1 MTKSQFNIKIS
12 KDLLVRVKRQAMM
25 SGKSLTEHITDL
37 VNNSLSEDN
46 IQNTNLSSNN
56 KITNLVINS
65 LSDDDIQ
72 NTHLSSVD
80 KIKDLEKRLL
90 SLESTVRNR
99 EYLSQKF
106 KPFTNS
112 EAINCTKFM
121 RGVFYKELKK
131 RNFDNKSEAFED
143 FLKSLQVYDEINKS
157 FSDRLKEIMLSDKP
171 SPWTG
176 EELNELTGKDKCNCL
191 IRKGLINWTGK
202 TECPSQQEICDKGE
216 ELLSLF

>member
-12 KDLLVRVKRQAMM
+12 KDLLIKVKRQAMM

-37 VNNSLSEDN
+37 V
-46 IQNTNLSSNN
+46 T
-56 KITNLVINS
+56 KS
-65 LSDDDIQ
+65 LSDNDIQ
-72 NTHLSSVD
+72 NIDLSSVN
-80 KIKDLEKRLL
+80 KIEDLEKRLL
-90 SLESTVRNR
+90 SLESIVTNR
-99 EYLSQKF
+99 EYLSQKL

-112 EAINCTKFM
+112 EAVNCTKFM
-121 RGVFYKELKK
+121 RAVFDKELEK
-131 RNFDNKSEAFED
+131 RNYDDKSEAFDD
-143 FLKSLQVYDEINKS
+143 FFKSVQVYGGLNKS

-176 EELNELTGKDKCNCL
+176 RELNELTGEDKCNCS

-216 ELLSLF
+216 ELLPLF

>member
-12 KDLLVRVKRQAMM
+12 KDLLIRVKRQAMM

-37 VNNSLSEDN
+37 ITNSLS
-46 IQNTNLSSNN
+46 
-56 KITNLVINS
+56 
-65 LSDDDIQ
+65 DDIQ

-90 SLESTVRNR
+90 SLESIVRNR
-99 EYLSQKF
+99 EYLSEKL
-106 KPFTNS
+106 KPFPNS

-121 RGVFYKELKK
+121 RGVFYKELQK

-143 FLKSLQVYDEINKS
+143 FLKSLKIYDELNKS

-176 EELNELTGKDKCNCL
+176 RELNELTGEDKCNCS
-191 IRKGLINWTGK
+191 IRKGLINWTGI

-216 ELLSLF
+216 ELISLF

>member
-12 KDLLVRVKRQAMM
+12 KDLLIKVKRQAMM

-37 VNNSLSEDN
+37 V
-46 IQNTNLSSNN
+46 T
-56 KITNLVINS
+56 KS
-65 LSDDDIQ
+65 LSDNDNQ
-72 NTHLSSVD
+72 NIDLSSVD
-80 KIKDLEKRLL
+80 KIKNLEKRLL
-90 SLESTVRNR
+90 SLESIVSNR
-99 EYLSQKF
+99 EYLSQKL

-121 RGVFYKELKK
+121 RAVFDKELEK
-131 RNFDNKSEAFED
+131 RNYDDKSEAFDD
-143 FLKSLQVYDEINKS
+143 FFKSVQVYDGLNKS

-176 EELNELTGKDKCNCL
+176 RELNELTGEDKCNCS
-191 IRKGLINWTGK
+191 IRKGLIHWTGK

-216 ELLSLF
+216 ELLPLF

>member
-12 KDLLVRVKRQAMM
+12 KDLLIKVKRQAMM

-37 VNNSLSEDN
+37 V
-46 IQNTNLSSNN
+46 T
-56 KITNLVINS
+56 KS
-65 LSDDDIQ
+65 LSDNDIQ
-72 NTHLSSVD
+72 NIDLSSVN
-80 KIKDLEKRLL
+80 KIEDLEKRLL
-90 SLESTVRNR
+90 SLESIVTNR
-99 EYLSQKF
+99 EYLSEKL

-121 RGVFYKELKK
+121 RAVFDKELEK
-131 RNFDNKSEAFED
+131 RNYDDKYEAFDD
-143 FLKSLQVYDEINKS
+143 FLQSVQVFDGLNKS

-176 EELNELTGKDKCNCL
+176 RELNELTGEDKCNCS
-191 IRKGLINWTGK
+191 IRKGLIRWTGK

-216 ELLSLF
+216 ELLPLF

>member
-12 KDLLVRVKRQAMM
+12 KDLLIKVKRQAMM

-37 VNNSLSEDN
+37 V
-46 IQNTNLSSNN
+46 T
-56 KITNLVINS
+56 KS
-65 LSDDDIQ
+65 LSDNDNQ
-72 NTHLSSVD
+72 NIDLSAVN
-80 KIKDLEKRLL
+80 KIENLEKRLL
-90 SLESTVRNR
+90 SLESIVSNR
-99 EYLSQKF
+99 EYLSQKL

-121 RGVFYKELKK
+121 RAVFDKELEK
-131 RNFDNKSEAFED
+131 RNYDDKSEAFDD
-143 FLKSLQVYDEINKS
+143 FFKSVQVYDGLNKS

-176 EELNELTGKDKCNCL
+176 RELNELTGEDKCNCS
-191 IRKGLINWTGK
+191 IRKGLIRWTGK

-216 ELLSLF
+216 ELLPLF

>member
-12 KDLLVRVKRQAMM
+12 KDLLIKVKRQAMM

-37 VNNSLSEDN
+37 V
-46 IQNTNLSSNN
+46 T
-56 KITNLVINS
+56 KS
-65 LSDDDIQ
+65 LSDNDNQ
-72 NTHLSSVD
+72 NINLSSVD
-80 KIKDLEKRLL
+80 TIQNLEKRLL
-90 SLESTVRNR
+90 SLESIVSNR
-99 EYLSQKF
+99 EYLSQKL

-121 RGVFYKELKK
+121 RAVFDKELEK
-131 RNFDNKSEAFED
+131 RNYDDKSEAFDD
-143 FLKSLQVYDEINKS
+143 FLQSVQVFDGLNKL

-176 EELNELTGKDKCNCL
+176 RELNELTGEDKCNCS
-191 IRKGLINWTGK
+191 IRKGLIHWTGK

-216 ELLSLF
+216 ELLPLF

>member
-12 KDLLVRVKRQAMM
+12 KDLLIKVKRQAMM

-37 VNNSLSEDN
+37 V
-46 IQNTNLSSNN
+46 T
-56 KITNLVINS
+56 KS
-65 LSDDDIQ
+65 LSDNDIQ
-72 NTHLSSVD
+72 NIDLSSVN
-80 KIKDLEKRLL
+80 KIEDLEKRLL
-90 SLESTVRNR
+90 SLESIVTNR
-99 EYLSQKF
+99 EYLSQKL

-121 RGVFYKELKK
+121 RAVFDKELEK
-131 RNFDNKSEAFED
+131 RNYEDKSEAFDD
-143 FLKSLQVYDEINKS
+143 FLQSVQVYDGLNKS

-176 EELNELTGKDKCNCL
+176 RELNELTGEDKCNCS
-191 IRKGLINWTGK
+191 IRKGLIHWTGK

-216 ELLSLF
+216 ELLPLF

>member
-12 KDLLVRVKRQAMM
+12 KDLLIRVKRQAIM

-37 VNNSLSEDN
+37 VTNSLSA
-46 IQNTNLSSNN
+46 
-56 KITNLVINS
+56 
-65 LSDDDIQ
+65 DDIQ

-80 KIKDLEKRLL
+80 KIKDLEERLL

-99 EYLSQKF
+99 EYLSQKL

-121 RGVFYKELKK
+121 RGVFYKELQK

-143 FLKSLQVYDEINKS
+143 FLKTLQVYDEINKS

>member
-12 KDLLVRVKRQAMM
+12 KDLLIRVKRQAMM

-37 VNNSLSEDN
+37 VTNSLSA
-46 IQNTNLSSNN
+46 
-56 KITNLVINS
+56 
-65 LSDDDIQ
+65 DDIQ
-72 NTHLSSVD
+72 NTHLSSFD

-90 SLESTVRNR
+90 SLESIVRNR
-99 EYLSQKF
+99 EYLSKKL

-121 RGVFYKELKK
+121 RGVFDKELKK

-143 FLKSLQVYDEINKS
+143 FLQSIQVYDVLNKS

>member
-12 KDLLVRVKRQAMM
+12 KDLLIRVKRQAMM

-37 VNNSLSEDN
+37 V
-46 IQNTNLSSNN
+46 T
-56 KITNLVINS
+56 NS

-99 EYLSQKF
+99 EYLSQKL

-143 FLKSLQVYDEINKS
+143 FLKSLQVYDELNKS